1 LIVLFI
7 ELSLEADHD
16 LEHIY
21 EYTLAD
27 FGTDQAVSY
36 VLSFEDIFDKLLAD
50 PHLGRKRPE
59 IFKGLR
65 SIVKDDHIVFYRILE
80 DRIRIVRILS
90 ARRDLPKMYFNYDE

>member
-1 LIVLFI
+1 MFI

-21 EYTLAD
+21 EYALAK
-27 FGTDQAVSY
+27 FGVEQAVSY
-36 VLSFEDIFDKLLAD
+36 VISFDNVFEKLLAD

-59 IFKGLR
+59 IFKDLR
-65 SIVKDDHIVFYRILE
+65 SIVKEDHIVFYRILE

-90 ARRDLPKMYFNYDE
+90 ARRDLPKMYFSYDE